1 MQSSKETRSIMGM
14 PITVEVVGTR
24 DAKDALNCVFSY
36 FTQVDSTFS
45 TYKPESEVSRINRG
59 ELLLTDASKDVRDI
73 YAASEETCKETNGYF
88 DHHTPEGIID
98 PSGIVKGWSVH
109 QTAKLLHSLGCDDF
123 CVDAGGDIQT
133 SGTND
138 AGAPWSVGIRH
149 PFEIDKIVKVV
160 YPNGSGVATSGTY
173 LRGEHI
179 YDPKTGS
186 PVVTPFISMTLIGPN
201 VYDADRFATA
211 AFAMGEHGMHFIENL
226 SGYEGYAITHEA
238 RALVTSGFS
247 RYTTL

>member
-1 MQSSKETRSIMGM
+1 MQSLKETRSIMGM
-14 PITVEVVGTR
+14 PITVEIVG
-24 DAKDALNCVFSY
+24 AQSAQMALEKVFSY
-36 FTQVDSTFS
+36 FMKVDGTFS

-59 ELLLTDASKDVRDI
+59 ELLLVNASKDVQYI
-73 YAASEETCKETNGYF
+73 YAASEETCEATNGYF
-88 DHHTPEGIID
+88 NHNTPKGTID
-98 PSGIVKGWSVH
+98 PSGIVKGWSV
-109 QTAKLLHSLGCDDF
+109 QQAAKLLHSLGCDNF

-133 SGTND
+133 SGTNT
-138 AGAPWSVGIRH
+138 AGTTWSVGIRH
-149 PFEIDKIVKVV
+149 PFETDKIAKVV
-160 YPNGSGVATSGTY
+160 YPYEKGVATSGTY

-179 YDPKTGS
+179 YDPNTNK

-211 AFAMGEHGMHFIENL
+211 AFAMGEHGMRFIEEL

-247 RYTTL
+247 HYTTP

>member
-1 MQSSKETRSIMGM
+1 MGM
-14 PITVEVVGTR
+14 PITVEIVG
-24 DAKDALNCVFSY
+24 AQNALETLDKVFSY
-36 FTQVDSTFS
+36 FTHVDNTFS
-45 TYKPESEVSRINRG
+45 TYKPESEVSRINRD
-59 ELLLTDASKDVRDI
+59 ELLLSDASKEVQDI
-73 YAASEETCKETNGYF
+73 YTASEETCDATNGYF
-88 DHHTPEGIID
+88 NHHTPEGIID

-109 QTAKLLHSLGCDDF
+109 QAAKLLHSLGCDNF

-138 AGAPWSVGIRH
+138 SSTPWSVGIRH
-149 PFEIDKIVKVV
+149 PFETDKIVKVV
-160 YPNGSGVATSGTY
+160 YPYENGVATSGTY

-179 YDPKTGS
+179 YDPNTGK

-211 AFAMGEHGMHFIENL
+211 AFAMGEHGMQFIENL
-226 SGYEGYAITHEA
+226 SGYEGYAITHEK
-238 RALVTSGFS
+238 RAIVTSGFS